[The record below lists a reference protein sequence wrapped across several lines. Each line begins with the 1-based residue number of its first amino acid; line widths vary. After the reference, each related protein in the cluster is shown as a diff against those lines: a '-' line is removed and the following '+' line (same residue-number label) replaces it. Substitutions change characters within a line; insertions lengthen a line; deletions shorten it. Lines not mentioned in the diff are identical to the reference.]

1 MVVRTT
7 RPYPFPYHIGAPYEA
22 LLTPSPLYRQV
33 SMEDFQN
40 ALHTTQPST
49 AAHEHEQYKAWND
62 EYGCR

>member
-1 MVVRTT
+1 
-7 RPYPFPYHIGAPYEA
+7 
-22 LLTPSPLYRQV
+22 
-33 SMEDFQN
+33 MEDFQN